1 MAGGW
6 LKGAHNQA
14 LLSPYP
20 PLPYLFWTLW
30 TWGFTGTL
38 RSWGKNAPRNAWKQI
53 LKFWAIVGHSEV
65 AQNELSVTVI
75 LSLQKVTNKID
86 NQESAELKFYQGQR
100 RTDSIS
106 ISGSFLL
113 HIMPTL
119 LHIAPTLHV
128 EAQIKASPIRHR
140 RDTPLSTHC
149 LHKCSM
155 NYFILSPKQV
165 STKKIS
171 LVTVADLA
179 LHWTSSGETTITGV
193 EVKSIW

>member
-1 MAGGW
+1 MGNFG
-6 LKGAHNQA
+6 
-14 LLSPYP
+14 S
-20 PLPYLFWTLW
+20 F
-30 TWGFTGTL
+30 
-38 RSWGKNAPRNAWKQI
+38 RSCK
-53 LKFWAIVGHSEV
+53 
-65 AQNELSVTVI
+65 NELSVTVI
-75 LSLQKVTNKID
+75 LSLQKVANKID

-106 ISGSFLL
+106 ISGSFPL
-113 HIMPTL
+113 HIVSSFFHIVPSFLHIVPSFLHIVPTL

-128 EAQIKASPIRHR
+128 GAEIKASPIRHR

-193 EVKSIW
+193 EVKSI

>member
-1 MAGGW
+1 M
-6 LKGAHNQA
+6 
-14 LLSPYP
+14 
-20 PLPYLFWTLW
+20 
-30 TWGFTGTL
+30 
-38 RSWGKNAPRNAWKQI
+38 
-53 LKFWAIVGHSEV
+53 GHSEV

-75 LSLQKVTNKID
+75 LSLQKVANKID

-100 RTDSIS
+100 RIDSIS

-113 HIMPTL
+113 HIVPTL

-193 EVKSIW
+193 EVKSI